1 MSNELKIKKKPL
13 LKAIMNHVIELFK
26 SNIGKSF
33 GDVSPSPF
41 GRWLNGTLTEVEEG
55 SLTAEFIVRK
65 DMCNPGGIMHGG
77 VAIGMMDDII
87 GLTSFAM
94 GNQVFYSTVNL
105 NTDFLYSA
113 KPDEKLIAK
122 SKIVRMGKKIAHAEG
137 EIRNEVGQIIA
148 KCTTNLVATSN
159 VVK

>member
-1 MSNELKIKKKPL
+1 MV
-13 LKAIMNHVIELFK
+13 AVMNPVLDFFK
-26 SNIGKSF
+26 SNIGKSSSEI
-33 GDVSPSPF
+33 SPSPF

-55 SLTAEFIVRK
+55 SLTMEFVVRT

-87 GLTSFAM
+87 GLTSFSM

-113 KPDEKLIAK
+113 KPDEKIIAK

-137 EIRNEVGQIIA
+137 EIRNEAGQIIA

-159 VVK
+159 IVR

>member
-1 MSNELKIKKKPL
+1 MNP
-13 LKAIMNHVIELFK
+13 AIDFFRN
-26 SNIGKSF
+26 NIGKTSAEI
-33 GDVSPSPF
+33 SPSPF
-41 GRWLNGTLTEVEEG
+41 GRWLNGTLIEVEEG
-55 SLTAEFIVRK
+55 SLTMEFIVRK

-87 GLTSFAM
+87 GMTTFLM
-94 GNQVFYSTVNL
+94 QNQAFYSTVNL

-113 KPDEKLIAK
+113 KPNEKLIVK

-137 EIRNEVGQIIA
+137 EICNEAGQIIA

-159 VVK
+159 VVKS

>member
-1 MSNELKIKKKPL
+1 
-13 LKAIMNHVIELFK
+13 MNPALEFFK
-26 SNIGKSF
+26 SNIGKTSAEI
-33 GDVSPSPF
+33 SPSPF
-41 GRWLNGTLTEVEEG
+41 GRWLNGMLTDVEEG
-55 SLTAEFIVRK
+55 SLTMEFIVRK

-87 GLTSFAM
+87 GMTSFSM
-94 GNQVFYSTVNL
+94 GSQIFYSTVNL

-113 KPDEKLIAK
+113 KPDEKLTVK

-137 EIRNEVGQIIA
+137 EIRNEAGQIIA

>member
-1 MSNELKIKKKPL
+1 
-13 LKAIMNHVIELFK
+13 MNPALDFFR
-26 SNIGKSF
+26 SNIGKTSSEI
-33 GDVSPSPF
+33 SPSPF
-41 GRWLNGTLTEVEEG
+41 GRWLNGTLIEVEEG
-55 SLTAEFIVRK
+55 SLTMEFIVRK

-87 GLTSFAM
+87 GMTSFSM
-94 GNQVFYSTVNL
+94 GSQVFYSTVNL

-113 KPDEKLIAK
+113 KPNEKLIVK

-137 EIRNEVGQIIA
+137 EIRNETGQIIA

-159 VVK
+159 VIK

>member
-1 MSNELKIKKKPL
+1 MNP
-13 LKAIMNHVIELFK
+13 AIDFFRN
-26 SNIGKSF
+26 NIGKASAEI
-33 GDVSPSPF
+33 SPSPV
-41 GRWLNGTLTEVEEG
+41 GRWLNGTLIEVEEG
-55 SLTAEFIVRK
+55 SLTMEFIVRK

-87 GLTSFAM
+87 GMTTFLM
-94 GNQVFYSTVNL
+94 QNQAFYSTVNL

-113 KPDEKLIAK
+113 KPNEKLIVK

-137 EIRNEVGQIIA
+137 EICNEAGQIIA

-159 VVK
+159 VVKS

>member
-1 MSNELKIKKKPL
+1 
-13 LKAIMNHVIELFK
+13 MNQILEFFK

-33 GDVSPSPF
+33 GEVSLSPF
-41 GRWLNGTLTEVEEG
+41 GRWLNGTLIDVEEG
-55 SLTAEFIVRK
+55 SLTAEYIVRK

-77 VAIGMMDDII
+77 VATGILDDLIGITVVAS
-87 GLTSFAM
+87 GS
-94 GNQVFYSTVNL
+94 QVFYSSVNL
-105 NTDFLYSA
+105 NIDFLFSA

-137 EIRNEVGQIIA
+137 EIRNEAGQIIA

>member
-1 MSNELKIKKKPL
+1 MNP
-13 LKAIMNHVIELFK
+13 AIEFFRN
-26 SNIGKSF
+26 NIGKSSEEI
-33 GDVSPSPF
+33 SPSPF

-55 SLTAEFIVRK
+55 SLTMEFIVRK

-87 GLTSFAM
+87 GMTTFSM
-94 GNQVFYSTVNL
+94 GNQAFYSTVNL

-137 EIRNEVGQIIA
+137 EIRNETGQIIA

>member
-1 MSNELKIKKKPL
+1 MNP
-13 LKAIMNHVIELFK
+13 AIEFFRN
-26 SNIGKSF
+26 NIGKSSEEI
-33 GDVSPSPF
+33 SPSPF
-41 GRWLNGTLTEVEEG
+41 GRWLNGTLIEVEEG
-55 SLTAEFIVRK
+55 SLTMEFIVRK

-87 GLTSFAM
+87 GMTTFSM
-94 GNQVFYSTVNL
+94 GNQAFYSTVNL

-137 EIRNEVGQIIA
+137 EIRNETGQIIA

>member
-1 MSNELKIKKKPL
+1 
-13 LKAIMNHVIELFK
+13 MNPALDFFR
-26 SNIGKSF
+26 SNIGKTSSEI
-33 GDVSPSPF
+33 SPSPF
-41 GRWLNGTLTEVEEG
+41 GRWLNGTLIEVEEG
-55 SLTAEFIVRK
+55 SLTMEFIVRK

-87 GLTSFAM
+87 GMTSFSM
-94 GNQVFYSTVNL
+94 GSQVFYSTVNL

-113 KPDEKLIAK
+113 KPNEKLIVK

-137 EIRNEVGQIIA
+137 EIRNETGQIIA

-159 VVK
+159 VIR

>member
-1 MSNELKIKKKPL
+1 MNEVLD
-13 LKAIMNHVIELFK
+13 FFR
-26 SNIGKSF
+26 SNIGKSSSEI
-33 GDVSPSPF
+33 SPSPF
-41 GRWLNGTLTEVEEG
+41 GRWLDGTLIEVEEG
-55 SLTAEFIVRK
+55 SLTMEFVVRT

-87 GLTSFAM
+87 GLTSFSM

-137 EIRNEVGQIIA
+137 EIRNEAGQIIA